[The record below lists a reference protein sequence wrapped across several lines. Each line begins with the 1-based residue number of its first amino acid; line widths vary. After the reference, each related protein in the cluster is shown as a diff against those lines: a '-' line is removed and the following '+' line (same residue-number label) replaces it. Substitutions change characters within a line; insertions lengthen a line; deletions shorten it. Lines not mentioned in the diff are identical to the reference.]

1 MKLPRYTNDSNVGNV
16 KSSRTLTTGTQSGGA
31 IAEIGKIA
39 LNKATEYGARKN
51 AHDAKMRRL
60 DINTNKDLSSAMFF
74 GKTSQFETS
83 LDKRQDFLTPD
94 NWAMDYEKMSL
105 TAEKEF
111 KAGLD
116 EQTWK
121 EYQPLFYQKMFEG
134 RNAVAKKI
142 TNQKLK
148 NAGHAFL
155 EQNIAYKTS
164 IENATSLFDMKAQF
178 ELYTELH
185 LKKNLQTNMFD
196 QEKFGAVKQ
205 ETKDYT
211 NNKYGMLQATNGE
224 IIMSPN
230 GSQEVDWNNVTSKLK
245 DTNFKM
251 YDLDDNELTVDDDIR
266 QALIKQATESY
277 NSQNSLHTSQKV
289 KIDREV
295 KTNFVSTLI
304 GLESGNEEAM
314 EKSKTFL
321 NDLDASDLLPAQ
333 KLTYKNAYLQSLKN
347 LKTGASTYD
356 SVQGQQALTIA
367 TFMVGSGAM
376 DTEEERE
383 VLWDLMGKS
392 LIKPDKAMQLF
403 EKSISLTKGRNEF
416 KKDLTA
422 RATSM
427 LMKEIGAGE
436 DVLQLLTSINTLPP
450 AERLNAITNALS
462 NGKMTQESYNA
473 MNNMFRLLSEGERK
487 GFTYENMLVNQR
499 HPNYILN
506 DLISSY
512 KGTMNDARLQEL
524 QSKIAGIQ
532 GTTATDKTFYIMP
545 AEYFAKKTP
554 SNASMVMP
562 QRLEGEGVLAYV
574 KRAKNLIKRNDNLPS
589 VITGES
595 IETLDISDLF
605 LQPDFE

>member
-1 MKLPRYTNDSNVGNV
+1 MKLPRYTSDSNVGSV
-16 KSSRTLTTGTQSGGA
+16 RSSRTLTTGVQEGGA

-39 LNKATEYGARKN
+39 LEKATQYGAMKN

-60 DINTNKDLSSAMFF
+60 DINTNKDLSSSMFF
-74 GKTSQFETS
+74 GETTQFETS
-83 LDKRQDFLTPD
+83 LDTREDFLTPD

-105 TAEKEF
+105 AAEKKF
-111 KAGLD
+111 KSSLD

-155 EQNIAYKTS
+155 EANIAYKTS
-164 IENATSLFDMKAQF
+164 IENSTSLPQIKSQF

-185 LKKNLQTNMFD
+185 LKKNLETNMFD

-211 NNKYGMLQATNGE
+211 NNKYGMLQATNGLL
-224 IIMSPN
+224 IMSPN
-230 GSQEVDWNNVTSKLK
+230 GSQEVDWNNVTSRLRDK
-245 DTNFKM
+245 NFKM
-251 YDLDDNELTVDDDIR
+251 YDLDNNELTVDDDIR
-266 QALIKQATESY
+266 QALIKQATDSY
-277 NSQNSLHTSQKV
+277 TNQDSLHTSQKEE
-289 KIDREV
+289 KDRQV
-295 KTNFVSTLI
+295 KTDFVSTLI
-304 GLESGNEEAM
+304 GLESGNPEAM
-314 EKSKTFL
+314 EQSKSFL
-321 NDLDASDLLPAQ
+321 SDLDASNLLPAT
-333 KLTYKNAYLQSLKN
+333 KLKYKNAYLSSLKN
-347 LKTGASTYD
+347 LKAGTATSD
-356 SVQGQQALTIA
+356 SVEGQQALTIA
-367 TFMVGSGAM
+367 TFLVGSGAM
-376 DTEEERE
+376 DTEAERE

-392 LIKPDKAMQLF
+392 LIKPEKAMSLY
-403 EKSISLTKGRNEF
+403 EKSMSLTKDRNVY
-416 KKDLTA
+416 KKDLTT

-436 DVLQLLTSINTLPP
+436 DVLQLLTSINTLAP

-462 NGKMTQESYNA
+462 SGKMTQESYNA

-512 KGTMNDARLQEL
+512 KGTMDTARLQEL
-524 QSKIAGIQ
+524 QSKIDGIQ

-554 SNASMVMP
+554 ANANMVMP
-562 QRLEGEGVLAYV
+562 PRLDGEGVLDYV
-574 KRAKNLIKRNDNLPS
+574 KRAKKLIKRNDNLPS
-589 VITGES
+589 VITGTN

-605 LQPDFE
+605 LTPDFE

>member
-1 MKLPRYTNDSNVGNV
+1 MKLPRYTSDSNVGNV
-16 KSSRTLTTGTQSGGA
+16 RSSRTLTTGVQEGGA

-60 DINTNKDLSSAMFF
+60 DINTNKDLSSSMFF
-74 GKTSQFETS
+74 GKTSEFENS
-83 LDKRQDFLTPD
+83 LSTRPDFLTPD
-94 NWAMDYEKMSL
+94 NWAIDYEKMTL
-105 TAEKEF
+105 AAEKEF
-111 KAGLD
+111 KSSLD
-116 EQTWK
+116 EQTWT

-134 RNAVAKKI
+134 RNAVATKI

-155 EQNIAYKTS
+155 EANTAYKTS

-251 YDLDDNELTVDDDIR
+251 YDLDNNELTVDDDIR
-266 QALIKQATESY
+266 QALIKQATQSY
-277 NSQNSLHTSQKV
+277 NSQDSLHTSQKV

-367 TFMVGSGAM
+367 TYMVGSGAM

-383 VLWDLMGKS
+383 VLWDLMGKK
-392 LIKPDKAMQLF
+392 LLKPDTAMKLY
-403 EKSISLTKGRNEF
+403 EKSMSLTKDRNAY
-416 KKDLTA
+416 KKQLTTK
-422 RATSM
+422 ATSM
-427 LMKEIGAGE
+427 ILKEIGAGE
-436 DVLQLLTSINTLPP
+436 GVGSLLQNLQALPA
-450 AERLNAITNALS
+450 AERMEAVTAALDS
-462 NGKMTQESYNA
+462 GKMTQEAYNA
-473 MNNMFRLLSEGERK
+473 MNNMFLLIAEGERK
-487 GFTYENMLVNQR
+487 GFTYQNMLVNR
-499 HPNYILN
+499 KSPNYILN
-506 DLISSY
+506 DLIETY
-512 KGTMNDARLQEL
+512 KGTMDDARLADLLNRVSGITQEP
-524 QSKIAGIQ
+524 
-532 GTTATDKTFYIMP
+532 DKTFYIMP
-545 AEYFAKKTP
+545 PEYFAEKTP
-554 SNASMVMP
+554 SNANMIMP
-562 QRLEGEGVLAYV
+562 PRLDGEGVFDYI
-574 KRAKNLIKRNDNLPS
+574 KRAKKSIKRNDNLPS
-589 VITGES
+589 VTTGITV
-595 IETLDISDLF
+595 ETFDIKDLF
-605 LQPDFE
+605 LTPDFD

>member
-1 MKLPRYTNDSNVGNV
+1 MKLPRYTSDSNVGNV
-16 KSSRTLTTGTQSGGA
+16 RSSRTLTTGVQEGGA

-83 LDKRQDFLTPD
+83 LDKRPDFLTPD
-94 NWAMDYEKMSL
+94 NWAIDYEKMSL

-251 YDLDDNELTVDDDIR
+251 YDLDNNELTVDDDIR
-266 QALIKQATESY
+266 QALIKQSTESY

-333 KLTYKNAYLQSLKN
+333 KLTYKNAYLTSLKN
-347 LKTGASTYD
+347 LKEGTSTYD

-376 DTEEERE
+376 DTEAERE
-383 VLWDLMGKS
+383 VLWDLMGKN
-392 LIKPDKAMQLF
+392 LIKPDKAMQLY
-403 EKSISLTKGRNEF
+403 EKSMSLTKGRNEF
-416 KKDLTA
+416 KKQLTTK
-422 RATSM
+422 ATSM
-427 LMKEIGAGE
+427 LMKEIGADEGIINLLGN
-436 DVLQLLTSINTLPP
+436 LQNIAPENRTAALTQ
-450 AERLNAITNALS
+450 AISA
-462 NGKMTQESYNA
+462 GKMTQEAYNA
-473 MNNMFRLLSEGERK
+473 MNNMFQLIAEGERK
-487 GFTYENMLVNQR
+487 GFTYENMLVNR
-499 HPNYILN
+499 RSPNYILN
-506 DLISSY
+506 DLVETY
-512 KGTMNDARLQEL
+512 KGTMNDARLGEL
-524 QSKIAGIQ
+524 QSKIDGIIQ
-532 GTTATDKTFYIMP
+532 TPDKSFYIMP
-545 AEYFAKKTP
+545 PEYFAEKTG
-554 SNASMVMP
+554 SNVNLVMP
-562 QRLEGEGVLAYV
+562 PRLDGEGVLDYV
-574 KRAKNLIKRNDNLPS
+574 KRAKKLIKRNDNLPS
-589 VITGES
+589 VITGTS
-595 IETLDISDLF
+595 IETFDISDLF
-605 LQPDFE
+605 LTPDFE

>member
-1 MKLPRYTNDSNVGNV
+1 MKLPRYTSDSNVGNV
-16 KSSRTLTTGTQSGGA
+16 RSSRTLTTGVQEGGA

-155 EQNIAYKTS
+155 EANTAYKTS
-164 IENATSLFDMKAQF
+164 IENATSLPQIKSQF
-178 ELYTELH
+178 ELYTQLH
-185 LKKNLQTNMFD
+185 LKKNLETNMFD
-196 QEKFGAVKQ
+196 QEKFGVVKQ

-224 IIMSPN
+224 LIMSPN

-251 YDLDDNELTVDDDIR
+251 YDLDNNELTVDDDIR

-277 NSQNSLHTSQKV
+277 NSQDSLHTSQKV

-376 DTEEERE
+376 DTEAERE
-383 VLWDLMGKS
+383 VLWDLMGKN
-392 LIKPDKAMQLF
+392 LIKPDKAMQLY
-403 EKSISLTKGRNEF
+403 EKSMSLTKGRNEF
-416 KKDLTA
+416 KKQLTTK
-422 RATSM
+422 ATSM
-427 LMKEIGAGE
+427 LMKEIGADEGIINLLGN
-436 DVLQLLTSINTLPP
+436 LQNIAPENRTAALTQ
-450 AERLNAITNALS
+450 AISA
-462 NGKMTQESYNA
+462 GKMTQEAYNA
-473 MNNMFRLLSEGERK
+473 MNNMFQLIAEGERK
-487 GFTYENMLVNQR
+487 GFTYENMLVNR
-499 HPNYILN
+499 RSPNYILN
-506 DLISSY
+506 DLVETY
-512 KGTMNDARLQEL
+512 KGTMNDARLGEL
-524 QSKIAGIQ
+524 QSKIDGIIQ
-532 GTTATDKTFYIMP
+532 TPDKSFYIMP
-545 AEYFAKKTP
+545 PEYFTTKTG
-554 SNASMVMP
+554 SNANMVMP
-562 QRLEGEGVLAYV
+562 PRLDGEGVLDYV
-574 KRAKNLIKRNDNLPS
+574 KRAKKLIKRNDNLPS
-589 VITGES
+589 VITGTN

>member
-1 MKLPRYTNDSNVGNV
+1 MKLPRYTSDSNVGNV
-16 KSSRTLTTGTQSGGA
+16 RSSRTLTTGVQEGGA

-251 YDLDDNELTVDDDIR
+251 YDLDNNELTVDDDIR

-333 KLTYKNAYLQSLKN
+333 KLTYKNAYLTSLKN
-347 LKTGASTYD
+347 LKEGTSTYD

-376 DTEEERE
+376 DTEAERE
-383 VLWDLMGKS
+383 VLWDLMGKN
-392 LIKPDKAMQLF
+392 LIKPDKAMQLY
-403 EKSISLTKGRNEF
+403 EKSMSLTKGRNEF
-416 KKDLTA
+416 KKQLTTK
-422 RATSM
+422 ATSM
-427 LMKEIGAGE
+427 LMKEIGADEGIINLLGN
-436 DVLQLLTSINTLPP
+436 LQNIAPENRTAALTQ
-450 AERLNAITNALS
+450 AISA
-462 NGKMTQESYNA
+462 GKMTQEAYNA
-473 MNNMFRLLSEGERK
+473 MNNMFQLIAEGERK
-487 GFTYENMLVNQR
+487 GFTYENMLVNR
-499 HPNYILN
+499 RSPNYILN
-506 DLISSY
+506 DLVETY
-512 KGTMNDARLQEL
+512 KGTMNDARLGEL
-524 QSKIAGIQ
+524 QSKIDGIIQ
-532 GTTATDKTFYIMP
+532 TPDKSFYIMP
-545 AEYFAKKTP
+545 PEYFATKTG
-554 SNASMVMP
+554 SNANMVMP
-562 QRLEGEGVLAYV
+562 PRLDGEGVLDYV
-574 KRAKNLIKRNDNLPS
+574 KRAKKLIKRNDNLPS

>member
-1 MKLPRYTNDSNVGNV
+1 
-16 KSSRTLTTGTQSGGA
+16 
-31 IAEIGKIA
+31 
-39 LNKATEYGARKN
+39 
-51 AHDAKMRRL
+51 
-60 DINTNKDLSSAMFF
+60 
-74 GKTSQFETS
+74 
-83 LDKRQDFLTPD
+83 
-94 NWAMDYEKMSL
+94 
-105 TAEKEF
+105 
-111 KAGLD
+111 
-116 EQTWK
+116 
-121 EYQPLFYQKMFEG
+121 MFEG

-155 EQNIAYKTS
+155 EANIAYKTS
-164 IENATSLFDMKAQF
+164 IENATSLPQIKSQF

-185 LKKNLQTNMFD
+185 LKKNLETNMFD
-196 QEKFGAVKQ
+196 QEKFGEVKQ

-251 YDLDDNELTVDDDIR
+251 YDLDNNELTVDDDIR

-333 KLTYKNAYLQSLKN
+333 KLTYKNAYLTSLKN
-347 LKTGASTYD
+347 LKEGTSTYD

-376 DTEEERE
+376 DTEAERE
-383 VLWDLMGKS
+383 VLWDLMGKN
-392 LIKPDKAMQLF
+392 LIKPDKAMQLY
-403 EKSISLTKGRNEF
+403 EKSMSLTKGRNEF
-416 KKDLTA
+416 KKQLTTK
-422 RATSM
+422 ATSM
-427 LMKEIGAGE
+427 LMKEIGADEGIINLLGN
-436 DVLQLLTSINTLPP
+436 LQNIAPENRTAALTQ
-450 AERLNAITNALS
+450 AISA
-462 NGKMTQESYNA
+462 GKMTQEAYNA
-473 MNNMFRLLSEGERK
+473 MNNMFQLIAEGERK
-487 GFTYENMLVNQR
+487 GFTYENMLVNR
-499 HPNYILN
+499 RSPNYILN
-506 DLISSY
+506 DLVETY
-512 KGTMNDARLQEL
+512 KGTMNDARLGEL
-524 QSKIAGIQ
+524 QSKIDGIIQ
-532 GTTATDKTFYIMP
+532 TPDKSFYIMP
-545 AEYFAKKTP
+545 PEYFATKTG
-554 SNASMVMP
+554 SNANMVMP
-562 QRLEGEGVLAYV
+562 PRLDGEGVLDYV
-574 KRAKNLIKRNDNLPS
+574 KRAKKLIKRNDNLPS

-605 LQPDFE
+605 LKPDFE